1 MYEGILVL
9 IRPRVAFYLN
19 VERYWA
25 NFTACTYCPQV
36 PARVMNNTPCGCG
49 LRCFDTVN
57 REQRKKLFDGYW
69 SSCDFNVQS
78 AYLCG
83 CVKTV
88 AVKRRYTKKASSRRL
103 HSRVYYVS
111 KGGLSVRVCKKAF
124 LRIHSISNGRLDR
137 ALRAQITNDG
147 SPHNDQRGCHPP
159 ANKTSDADTD
169 LIKEHIQSSHNMI
182 HIILGLTIHIGN
194 IFLRNSPSQRC
205 MCCIRS
211 GVLVKRNTTK

>member
-1 MYEGILVL
+1 MIH
-9 IRPRVAFYLN
+9 PRVAFYLN

-49 LRCFDTVN
+49 LRCFDKVN
-57 REQRKKLFDGYW
+57 HKQRKKLFDGYW

-88 AVKRRYTKKASSRRL
+88 AVKRRYTKKASSQRS

-124 LRIHSISNGRLDR
+124 LGIHSISNGRLDR

-147 SPHNDQRGCHPP
+147 SPHNDQCGRHPP

-169 LIKEHIQSSHNMI
+169 LIKEHIQSFPQYDSHYSRANNP
-182 HIILGLTIHIGN
+182 HRKYPFFGTHHLKN
-194 IFLRNSPSQRC
+194 VC
-205 MCCIRS
+205 A
-211 GVLVKRNTTK
+211 V